1 MTRYCRMATKNQ
13 TRGTMA
19 RSAAEPIRREAIVK
33 ATIQEVARAGSLE
46 VTVAQIAARAGVSSA
61 LAHHYFGSKEAI
73 FVAAMRHVLTVFGAE
88 VRGALATAD
97 GPRARVEAIV
107 RASFSA
113 ASFRRESVA
122 AWLNFYVL
130 AQSMPEARR
139 LLAVYRRRLRSNLLH
154 DLRPLV
160 GSRAEDVAE
169 GLGALIDG
177 VYLRQALAGRTPD
190 RKAATALVMGHLARE
205 LGS

>member
-1 MTRYCRMATKNQ
+1 
-13 TRGTMA
+13 MA
-19 RSAAEPIRREAIVK
+19 RHAAEPIRRAAIVK

-46 VTVAQIAARAGVSSA
+46 VTVAQIAGRAGVSSA

-97 GPRARVEAIV
+97 TPRERVEAVV

-113 ASFRRESVA
+113 ASFRRESIA

-130 AQSMPEARR
+130 SQTMPEARR
-139 LLAVYRRRLRSNLLH
+139 LLAVYHKRLRSNLMH

-160 GSRAEDVAE
+160 SERAHGVAE

-177 VYLRQALAGRTPD
+177 VYLRQALAGTAPD
-190 RKAATALVMGHLARE
+190 RKAATAMVLDYLARE
-205 LGS
+205 IKE

>member
-1 MTRYCRMATKNQ
+1 
-13 TRGTMA
+13 MA
-19 RSAAEPIRREAIVK
+19 RNAVEPIRREAIVK

-46 VTVAQIAARAGVSSA
+46 VTVAQIARRAGVSSA

-97 GPRARVEAIV
+97 TPRERVEAIV

-113 ASFRRESVA
+113 GSFRRESVA

-130 AQSMPEARR
+130 AQTMPEARR
-139 LLAVYRRRLRSNLLH
+139 LLSVYHRRMCSNLVH

-160 GSRAEDVAE
+160 GDRAPAVAE

-177 VYLRQALAGRTPD
+177 VYLRQALAAQAPD
-190 RKAATALVMGHLARE
+190 RKAATAMVLGYLARE
-205 LGS
+205 LGA

>member
-1 MTRYCRMATKNQ
+1 
-13 TRGTMA
+13 MA

-46 VTVAQIAARAGVSSA
+46 VTVAQIAGRAGVSSA

-88 VRGALATAD
+88 VRGALALAD
-97 GPRARVEAIV
+97 SPRARVEAIV

-130 AQSMPEARR
+130 AQSRPEARR

-154 DLRPLV
+154 GLRPLV
-160 GSRAEDVAE
+160 GERAETVAE

-190 RKAATALVMGHLARE
+190 RRAATDLVLGHLDRE